1 MDLGLTAYGRGVVR
15 HTSTKASRLPGSRI
29 AEHAGVRELGAF
41 ALAYL
46 VYFGVRA
53 FNEGSAPEAVAN
65 ALKLIRFERDL
76 GIAWEGAL
84 QEAVMGTRAL
94 VDAANAVYMYGHW
107 PVIILTGLLL
117 FRYRRAQYFRLRD
130 ACLISGLVGLVIF
143 GLFPVAPPRLTDL
156 PLVDTITRDDAGYRQ
171 IIPPS
176 LVNEYAAMPSFHA
189 GWNVLL
195 GVVVFEAT
203 RHWLLRALAVVV
215 PSAMVVAVIVTA
227 NHFVVDVVAGVG
239 IVLACLWARDHVHA
253 RAVGPPNMGSRVR
266 STRVSGTRRPVDGA
280 VSDRAPRRQRSGA
293 AEGGSRARRPARR
306 G

>member
-1 MDLGLTAYGRGVVR
+1 VG
-15 HTSTKASRLPGSRI
+15 HS
-29 AEHAGVRELGAF
+29 GVRELGAF

-53 FNEGSAPEAVAN
+53 FTEGSASEAAGN
-65 ALKLIRFERDL
+65 ALRLIRFERDL

-84 QEAVMGTRAL
+84 QEAAMGTRLL

-107 PVIILTGLLL
+107 PVIIVTGVLL

-203 RHWLLRALAVVV
+203 RHWLLRALAVVG
-215 PSAMVVAVIVTA
+215 PAAMAVAVIVTA
-227 NHFVVDVVAGVG
+227 NHFVVDVLAGVG
-239 IVLACLWARDHVHA
+239 IALACLWARDHVHA
-253 RAVGPPNMGSRVR
+253 RAQGAPNMEAGERRTRVR
-266 STRVSGTRRPVDGA
+266 GTRRPVDGA
-280 VSDRAPRRQRSGA
+280 VPDRAPRRQRPGA
-293 AEGGSRARRPARR
+293 AEGGAGAGRPAHR